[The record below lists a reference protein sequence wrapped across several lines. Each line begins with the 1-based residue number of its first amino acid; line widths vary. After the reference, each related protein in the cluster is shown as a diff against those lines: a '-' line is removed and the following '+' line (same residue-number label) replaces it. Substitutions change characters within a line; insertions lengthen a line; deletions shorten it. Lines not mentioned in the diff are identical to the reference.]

1 MANRSNRQIVTE
13 AFAAWAAGTGYISGI
28 FDPRMRWEIVG
39 RSDVSKRY
47 ESTRQFVDEVL
58 GPLGARFSSSSPFR
72 PVNIRAIFADDEHNT
87 VAVVWDGEGTTI
99 TGTTYRNTYAWFMTL
114 EEGLVID
121 GTAFYDSIAF
131 NELWRSVHPAW
142 PPR

>member
-1 MANRSNRQIVTE
+1 
-13 AFAAWAAGTGYISGI
+13 
-28 FDPRMRWEIVG
+28 
-39 RSDVSKRY
+39 
-47 ESTRQFVDEVL
+47 
-58 GPLGARFSSSSPFR
+58 
-72 PVNIRAIFADDEHNT
+72 

-131 NELWRSVHPAW
+131 NELWRSVHHAW